1 MNTFSILSSPLDL
14 YFENTRKTLSQTK
27 IPYKKPPLR
36 LLYRI
41 ITAASDPEDIVLDPF
56 AGSSTTGIAANLL
69 GRKFIGFEQEESFVE
84 LSRLRREALQD
95 PDVFSDM
102 LRRMMQ
108 PAKEILQR

>member
-1 MNTFSILSSPLDL
+1 MRQINGGKQMTDVWKLPAVGKWEKTFGKHP
-14 YFENTRKTLSQTK
+14 TQK
-27 IPYKKPPLR
+27 PLR

-41 ITAASDPEDIVLDPF
+41 ITAATDPEDIVLDPF

-69 GRKFIGFEQEESFVE
+69 GRKFIGFEQEESFIE

-102 LRRMMQ
+102 LRRLIQ
-108 PAKEILQR
+108 PS